1 MNLVINC
8 FFFLTV
14 GRMCRRELNY
24 LIKLSYLIKSKE
36 TFSTQGVV
44 VSPSSILLK
53 MREAANPFLLR
64 SNKSTISNEL
74 LYY

>member
-1 MNLVINC
+1 
-8 FFFLTV
+8 
-14 GRMCRRELNY
+14 MCRRE
-24 LIKLSYLIKSKE
+24 LSYLIKSKE